1 MTPAIERAY
10 RRPSAHQLKLAAILL
25 NMHARQATF
34 VKERP

>member
-1 MTPAIERAY
+1 MTPAIERPY
-10 RRPSAHQLKLAAILL
+10 RKPSAHRLELAAALL